1 MLTIFRTHILQIF
14 VIQAVFFIMHFNVN
28 NVTSIF
34 INDLYMSYLFV
45 RDNRFLFCNY
55 KVTDGGGG
63 GGGGLNKHTS
73 SKKK

>member
-28 NVTSIF
+28 SVTSIF
-34 INDLYMSYLFV
+34 INDLYMTYLFV

-63 GGGGLNKHTS
+63 GLNKHTS